1 MAFGVVTRQIVPN
14 LQVGLEIFHQT
25 ADTKGGLPT
34 TSIGAGFHYDV
45 NDTFHL
51 LGYLGRGIQNADE
64 TDRLN
69 WYAGILATF

>member
-1 MAFGVVTRQIVPN
+1 MGTPGSI
-14 LQVGLEIFHQT
+14 
-25 ADTKGGLPT
+25 T
-34 TSIGAGFHYDV
+34 TV

-69 WYAGILATF
+69 WYVGVLATF